1 MNMSVSTPW
10 ASLPPALGDSVRPF
24 LKDVVDEI
32 VGSIPSEVP
41 SYARPLEGRFGQ
53 GVRMGVEVALG
64 RFLDLPGT
72 DSPALAPQDR
82 DVYLGLGRGE
92 LLQGRSLEALLAA
105 YRVGA
110 RVAFRRFATLAGQ
123 IDPALLMP
131 LAESVF
137 AYIDE
142 LSAVSAEGYA
152 EEQTRRAGESDRRR
166 GELLTLLL
174 SGSADVPSVTAAAAA
189 AGWTVPDEVVAVVVE
204 EERAVGLRTRLG
216 PDALVAAYG
225 GEVVALVPAPPRPAA
240 RESLRSSLIGW
251 RAGIGPA
258 RPWAA
263 AAVSLRLA
271 QQAAALLAR
280 GIVEQEPA
288 FADEHLPDLVLH
300 RDPDLLAT
308 LAARRLA
315 PLAELR
321 ESSRDRFAETLLV
334 WLQHRGERQHVAAA
348 LHVHPQTVGYRLGKL
363 REMFGPVLD
372 DPEGRFELELALR
385 GRAVRPITPLD
396 M

>member
-1 MNMSVSTPW
+1 MSVTTPW
-10 ASLPPALGDSVRPF
+10 STLPPGLGDSVRPY
-24 LKDVVDEI
+24 LSDVVDEVI
-32 VGSIPSEVP
+32 GSIPSEVP

-53 GVRMGVEVALG
+53 GVRLGVEVALG

-82 DVYLGLGRGE
+82 DVYLALGRGE

-110 RVAFRRFATLAGQ
+110 RVAFRRFAQLAGL

-152 EEQTRRAGESDRRR
+152 QEQSRRAGESDRRR

-174 SGSADVPSVTAAAAA
+174 SGSADAASVTAAAAA
-189 AGWTVPDEVVAVVVE
+189 AGWTVPEEVVVVVVE
-204 EERAVGLRTRLG
+204 EERAGGLRTRLG

-225 GEVVALVPAPPRPAA
+225 GESVALVPAPRPAT
-240 RESLRSSLIGW
+240 RETLRSSLVGW
-251 RAGIGPA
+251 RAGVGPA

-263 AAVSLRLA
+263 AASSLRLA
-271 QQAAALLAR
+271 QQAAALLSR
-280 GIVEQEPA
+280 GLVEREPV
-288 FADEHLPDLVLH
+288 FADEHLADLVVH
-300 RDPDLLAT
+300 RDPELLAS
-308 LAARRLA
+308 LAALRLA
-315 PLAELR
+315 PLDALR
-321 ESSRDRFAETLLV
+321 DSSRERFAETLLA

-348 LHVHPQTVGYRLGKL
+348 LHVHPQTVGYRLGRL
-363 REMFGPVLD
+363 REMFGAALE
-372 DPEGRFELELALR
+372 DPESRFELELALR
-385 GRAVRPITPLD
+385 GARHSAT
-396 M
+396 

>member
-1 MNMSVSTPW
+1 VTATTPW
-10 ASLPPALGDSVRPF
+10 SSLPPGLGDTVRPF
-24 LKDVVDEI
+24 LREVVDEVI
-32 VGSIPSEVP
+32 GSIPSEVP

-82 DVYLGLGRGE
+82 DVYLALGRGE

-110 RVAFRRFATLAGQ
+110 RVAFRRFADLAGH
-123 IDPALLMP
+123 IDPGLLMP

-152 EEQTRRAGESDRRR
+152 AEQSRRAGESDRRR

-174 SGSADVPSVTAAAAA
+174 SGTADAPSVTAAAAA
-189 AGWTVPDEVVAVVVE
+189 AGWSVPEEVLAVVVD
-204 EERAVGLRTRLG
+204 EERGGGLRTRLG
-216 PDALVAAYG
+216 PDALVAPYAR
-225 GEVVALVPAPPRPAA
+225 EVVALVPSPVRAAA
-240 RESLRSSLIGW
+240 REALRSALVGW
-251 RAGIGPA
+251 RAGVGPS

-263 AAVSLRLA
+263 APSSLRLA

-280 GIVEQEPA
+280 GIVVQEPV
-288 FADEHLPDLVLH
+288 FADEHLADLVVH
-300 RDPDLLAT
+300 RDPELVTALAT
-308 LAARRLA
+308 ARLV
-315 PLAELR
+315 PLEELR
-321 ESSRDRFAETLLV
+321 DSSRERFAETLLA

-363 REMFGPVLD
+363 REMFGEVLD
-372 DPEGRFELELALR
+372 DPQGRFELELALR
-385 GRAVRPITPLD
+385 ARTGGPVRSS
-396 M
+396 

>member
-1 MNMSVSTPW
+1 MAVATPW
-10 ASLPPALGDSVRPF
+10 KSLPSGLGDSVRPY
-24 LKDVVDEI
+24 LRDVVDEVI
-32 VGSIPSEVP
+32 ASIPSEVP

-53 GVRMGVEVALG
+53 GVRLGVEVALG

-82 DVYLGLGRGE
+82 DVYLALGRGE

-110 RVAFRRFATLAGQ
+110 RVAFRRFADLAGQ

-152 EEQTRRAGESDRRR
+152 TEQSRRAGESDRRR

-174 SGSADVPSVTAAAAA
+174 SGTADAPSVAAAAAA
-189 AGWTVPDEVVAVVVE
+189 AGWAVPDEVVAVVVE
-204 EERAVGLRTRLG
+204 EEHSGGLRTRLG
-216 PDALVAAYG
+216 PEALVAAYA
-225 GEVVALVPAPPRPAA
+225 GEVVALVPAPLGPPQ
-240 RESLRSSLIGW
+240 RETLRQALTGW
-251 RAGIGPA
+251 RAAIGPA

-263 AAVSLRLA
+263 APSSLRLA
-271 QQAAALLAR
+271 QQAAVLLAR
-280 GIVEQEPA
+280 GLLDDDPA
-288 FADEHLPDLVLH
+288 FADEHLADLVVH
-300 RDPDLLAT
+300 RDAELVAA
-308 LAARRLA
+308 LAATRLA
-315 PLAELR
+315 PLDALR
-321 ESSRDRFAETLLV
+321 DSSRERFAETLLA

-348 LHVHPQTVGYRLGKL
+348 LHVHPQTVGYRLGRL
-363 REMFGPVLD
+363 REMFGDVLD
-372 DPEGRFELELALR
+372 DPQGRFELELALR
-385 GRAVRPITPLD
+385 AKG
-396 M
+396 